1 MGKFLKIMITFFIVI
16 FIMSVFL
23 LAWFF
28 IGKAPEQKNILWGVD
43 FSQMQ
48 TEALKLDWKETYTAI
63 LDDLKVKNIKLHI
76 QWDFVE
82 GQRGTYFF
90 NDIDWQIS
98 EAEKRNVKIIFV
110 VGLKTGRWP
119 ECHEP
124 KWAKDLSILEQKQ
137 EILNYIKEAI
147 LRYKDSKTI
156 LAWQAENEPLFKFGI
171 CPDWYYDNGEL
182 LKKEVALIK
191 KLDPTRQVYVSDS
204 GEQSMWINSAKIGD
218 KVGTT
223 MYRKV
228 WSHVFDG
235 FGFYFDSYLQP
246 IFYWRKAQIIKWL
259 FGKEVICVELQAEPW
274 AERLF
279 YDVPLKEQ
287 EKSMD
292 LQQFKANISFAKKT
306 GLKEFYLWG
315 AEWWYWMKKT
325 QDRPEIWN
333 EAKTLFK

>member
-1 MGKFLKIMITFFIVI
+1 MIIYIFLVI
-16 FIMSVFL
+16 FIIAISL

-28 IGKAPEQKNILWGVD
+28 VGKAPAQENILWGVD

-48 TEALKLDWKETYTAI
+48 TEALKLNWKETYTAI
-63 LDDLKVKNIKLHI
+63 LDDLGVRNIKLHI

-82 GQRGTYFF
+82 GEKDKYYFD
-90 NDIDWQIS
+90 DIDWQIK
-98 EAEKRNVKIIFV
+98 EAEKRNAKIIFV
-110 VGLKTGRWP
+110 VGMKTGRWP

-124 KWAKDLSILEQKQ
+124 KWAKDLSIEEQKQ
-137 EILNYIKEAI
+137 EVLKYVEKTV

-171 CPDWYYDNGEL
+171 CPDWYYDGGEL
-182 LKKEVALIK
+182 LKQEVALIK
-191 KLDPTRQVYVSDS
+191 KIDPIRQVYVSDS

-228 WSHVFDG
+228 WAHIFDG

-246 IFYWRKAQIIKWL
+246 IFYYRKAQIIKWL

-274 AERLF
+274 ADRLF
-279 YDVPLKEQ
+279 YDVSLKEQ

-292 LQQFKANISFAKKT
+292 LAQFKSNINFAKKT

-315 AEWWYWMKKT
+315 AEWWYWMKET

-333 EAKTLFK
+333 EAKILFK